1 MQDKNIHLNNTTVK
15 TRNISDNNILWNS
28 NDCCFIFP
36 DKIHQTFITSSS
48 TGEHISH
55 IHPTTSAFTG
65 YTQGLPDNSG
75 LFSNKVEPLSNGN
88 FNFYTT
94 GLETSPEHK
103 QLYSSLDTTISTTG
117 MAFTQATTALQTV
130 HPLNSSLNTFSM
142 IPSVAL
148 MPTNV
153 NHTLQDSFTTFSFNV
168 PHSGI
173 ILQTY
178 FKRRTRLFRKF

>member
-1 MQDKNIHLNNTTVK
+1 
-15 TRNISDNNILWNS
+15 
-28 NDCCFIFP
+28 
-36 DKIHQTFITSSS
+36 
-48 TGEHISH
+48 
-55 IHPTTSAFTG
+55 
-65 YTQGLPDNSG
+65 LPDNSG
-75 LFSNKVEPLSNGN
+75 LFSNKVDPLSNGN

>member
-1 MQDKNIHLNNTTVK
+1 MLQKSNN
-15 TRNISDNNILWNS
+15 S
-28 NDCCFIFP
+28 CFIFP
-36 DKIHQTFITSSS
+36 DKTHQMYITSST

-55 IHPTTSAFTG
+55 IHPTTSAFTV
-65 YTQGLPDNSG
+65 YTHALPDNSG
-75 LFSNKVEPLSNGN
+75 LFSNKVDPLSNGK

-117 MAFTQATTALQTV
+117 TEFTRATTALQTV

-142 IPSVAL
+142 IPSVQL

-153 NHTLQDSFTTFSFNV
+153 NHTLQDRLTTFSLKV
-168 PHSGI
+168 THSGI
-173 ILQTY
+173 L
-178 FKRRTRLFRKF
+178 L